1 MKMRKLIMSLGLLV
15 IAFGFVFNVA
25 FVQAAGDSGASGQS
39 GDSSATAVSQT
50 GPSATLQNPL
60 GDKISDVPTLLNTVI
75 GVVISFSYIVVAC
88 FLIWSGFK
96 FVTAQ
101 GNESKITSA
110 KTTFY
115 WTIIGALIVM
125 GAQTLSSV
133 FQETLKSLGK

>member
-1 MKMRKLIMSLGLLV
+1 MRKLIMSFGILV
-15 IAFGFVFNVA
+15 FVFGFTSNVTFA
-25 FVQAAGDSGASGQS
+25 QTASDSGASGQS
-39 GDSSATAVSQT
+39 VDSTKTAISQT

-60 GDKISDVPTLLNTVI
+60 GKNISDVPTLLNTVI

>member
-39 GDSSATAVSQT
+39 GDSSATAV
-50 GPSATLQNPL
+50 
-60 GDKISDVPTLLNTVI
+60 
-75 GVVISFSYIVVAC
+75 FSYIVVAC